1 MLRGLA
7 PNGGLYIPSQM
18 PSLPVNW
25 ASEWSNLSFPQLSY
39 NILSLFIPSD
49 ASQGGI
55 PSDDLQSLINK
66 SYSTFRHPQT
76 TPLKKLKDGEYV
88 LELWHGPTFA
98 FKDVALQFLGNLF
111 EYFLARRNAKLPAD
125 ASERHHLT
133 VLGATSGDTGSA
145 AIAGL
150 RSKKGVEIFI
160 LHPKGRVSP
169 IQEAQMTTVLDENV
183 HNLAVEGSFDDCQ
196 DIVKALF
203 SDPDFNAKHHLGA
216 INSIN
221 FARILAQIVY
231 YFSAFFQLCRE
242 RSVDPTSAEAGDV
255 QFVVPTGNFG
265 DVLAGYYAKRM
276 GLPIKGGLVVATN
289 ENDILER
296 FWSSGRYEKAASTDG
311 EVDIE
316 VHDNQTAPAA
326 GSSDGAQVQAQAQ
339 QQVVGGVKAT
349 LSPAMDILVS
359 SNFERLLW
367 YIAYETA
374 SDDANAAGQ
383 QVKAWMDDLKLK
395 GKMEVSQEQL
405 KVAKRD
411 FSAKRVSDSQ
421 TQETILRYFAPSS
434 NAGRD
439 SYLLDPHTAVGMQAA
454 NWLSSSGSTFNQV
467 VLSTAHPAKFSEAVT
482 GSLSSSGVAFDFEKD
497 VLPVEMRGLLE
508 KERRVGDVR
517 VKDGQTSSSNNGEEE
532 RLHSLIRAT
541 AKVLD
546 KHAAE
551 EGVVSGQTGG
561 KGTESI

>member
-1 MLRGLA
+1 
-7 PNGGLYIPSQM
+7 
-18 PSLPVNW
+18 
-25 ASEWSNLSFPQLSY
+25 
-39 NILSLFIPSD
+39 
-49 ASQGGI
+49 
-55 PSDDLQSLINK
+55 
-66 SYSTFRHPQT
+66 
-76 TPLKKLKDGEYV
+76 
-88 LELWHGPTFA
+88 
-98 FKDVALQFLGNLF
+98 
-111 EYFLARRNAKLPAD
+111 
-125 ASERHHLT
+125 
-133 VLGATSGDTGSA
+133 
-145 AIAGL
+145 
-150 RSKKGVEIFI
+150 
-160 LHPKGRVSP
+160 
-169 IQEAQMTTVLDENV
+169 
-183 HNLAVEGSFDDCQ
+183 
-196 DIVKALF
+196 
-203 SDPDFNAKHHLGA
+203 
-216 INSIN
+216 
-221 FARILAQIVY
+221 
-231 YFSAFFQLCRE
+231 
-242 RSVDPTSAEAGDV
+242 
-255 QFVVPTGNFG
+255 
-265 DVLAGYYAKRM
+265 
-276 GLPIKGGLVVATN
+276 
-289 ENDILER
+289 
-296 FWSSGRYEKAASTDG
+296 
-311 EVDIE
+311 
-316 VHDNQTAPAA
+316 
-326 GSSDGAQVQAQAQ
+326 
-339 QQVVGGVKAT
+339 
-349 LSPAMDILVS
+349 MDILVS

-439 SYLLDPHTAVGMQAA
+439 SCLLDPHTAVGMQAA